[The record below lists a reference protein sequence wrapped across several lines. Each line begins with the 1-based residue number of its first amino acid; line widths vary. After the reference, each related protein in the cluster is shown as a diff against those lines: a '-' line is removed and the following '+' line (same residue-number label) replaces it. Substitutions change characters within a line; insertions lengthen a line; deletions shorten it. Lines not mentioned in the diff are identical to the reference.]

1 MLDWKVLSVV
11 KRKGERWGVSTVDLG
26 TYLRDV
32 AQKEG
37 ANWNPFLCAACIC
50 KTEDSRGRKVRTGMT
65 SVTHRTGTGSCFWY
79 W

>member
-11 KRKGERWGVSTVDLG
+11 KRKGERWGVTIVDLG

-37 ANWNPFLCAACIC
+37 ACQLESISLWCLHMQ
-50 KTEDSRGRKVRTGMT
+50 DRGQPGEK
-65 SVTHRTGTGSCFWY
+65 GTYRYDVSDTPYRY